1 MKFIHFGC
9 WNNGVCSESGT
20 NGLSLMTRKLREYVM
35 SNRIEFLAVAGDNYY
50 PKKDEDGKH
59 FNKTEF
65 LSGFNCLP
73 KDIKKYLIFGNH
85 DIEDIVID
93 ETSVAINC
101 KLLNEQ
107 KKIVEENDT
116 YELFDDVIHKVIDDS
131 LIIMF
136 DSNLYENKEDKKII
150 DTCYSQL
157 FSGLVNKTVLK
168 IKDLMS
174 YQNCYI
180 KELLTTHLNK
190 KNIIFI
196 GHHPIYSIKNKK
208 ENKDAY
214 KLNRFI
220 SFIKQIQSM
229 LLGKKVY
236 YLCAD
241 THLYQEGI
249 VYITPEIQIKQY
261 IVGTG
266 GAEQDKIYSVDNDIV
281 ENGELVYRKSTEK
294 REYGFLEVEIS
305 DNYVNFKFI
314 SATGMTGGDNK
325 FKKYKILNKNY

>member
-9 WNNGVCSESGT
+9 WNNGGCSETGT
-20 NGLSLMTRKLREYVM
+20 NGLSLMTKKLREYVS
-35 SNRIEFLAVAGDNYY
+35 SNPIEFLAVAGDNYY
-50 PKKDEDGKH
+50 PKKDEEGKH
-59 FNKTEF
+59 FNKAEF
-65 LSGFNCLP
+65 LSGFDCLP
-73 KDIKKYLIFGNH
+73 KEIKKYLIFGNH
-85 DIEDIVID
+85 DIEDKVID
-93 ETSVAINC
+93 ETSVPINC
-101 KLLNEQ
+101 KLLDEQ
-107 KKIVEENDT
+107 KKIVEENNT
-116 YELFDDVIHKVIDDS
+116 YEIFDDVIHKVIGDT

-157 FSGLVNKTVLK
+157 FAGFVNKTVLK

-180 KELLTTHLNK
+180 KDLLTTHLDK

-214 KLNRFI
+214 KLDRFI
-220 SFIKQIQSM
+220 SFIKQIQTI
-229 LLGKKVY
+229 LLEKNIY

-241 THLYQEGI
+241 THLYQEGR
-249 VYITPEIQIKQY
+249 VFITPEIEIKQY

-266 GAEQDKIYSVDNDIV
+266 GAEQDKIYVVDNDII
-281 ENGELVYRKSTEK
+281 ENGHLVYRKSIER
-294 REYGFLEVEIS
+294 REFGFLEVDIGDS
-305 DNYVNFKFI
+305 DINFKFI
-314 SATGMTGGDNK
+314 SATEMSGGNK
-325 FKKYKILNKNY
+325 FKKYKILKKKY